1 MSEIIK
7 LQTFALNNA
16 DTAYLPGKGLKEA
29 VEIAITLGK
38 PLLITGE
45 PGTGKTKLANW
56 LAATLSKQTENTLWG
71 FRSKPFIFNTKSTSV
86 ASDLFYNYDAVSHF
100 GNIQRNKDKK
110 LTEEEE
116 ENITRQFIELK
127 EMGLAI
133 AQTHGTAYA
142 GLQGIR
148 NYKGKSS
155 EYPDGLLESR
165 PMSSVVLI
173 DEVDKAPREFAND
186 LLNEMETSMFEF
198 KELNRKIRRAD
209 NECRIVT
216 ILTSNDEKTLPNAFL
231 RRCIFYHIDFPDNDM
246 LLQIARLKLNIP
258 ESDKSYDK
266 ALNAAIDAFVKLRD
280 KVVNKK
286 PGTVELLDW
295 INILYKSRDN
305 NDKNSLQGPGG
316 DLHPDALEKKT
327 FVFY

>member
-1 MSEIIK
+1 
-7 LQTFALNNA
+7 
-16 DTAYLPGKGLKEA
+16 
-29 VEIAITLGK
+29 
-38 PLLITGE
+38 
-45 PGTGKTKLANW
+45 
-56 LAATLSKQTENTLWG
+56 LWG

-316 DLHPDALEKKT
+316 DLHPDALEKKNLCILLKT
-327 FVFY
+327 NADLKLI